1 LRLVY
6 SLSVQPM
13 SISGWHQVRWIMT
26 SRLALN
32 LFVVMTVLLLGGCPG
47 DNSSNNNAGGDSG
60 VDSDPP
66 LATSSCTNNTQPC
79 ASVSQS
85 GLIASC
91 LLQTTN
97 CGVDLDDVVSQ
108 VGNQVTQDTVM
119 WIQAWGGKGG
129 NTDKGTSGGAG
140 GYAQTT
146 TTVNDIK
153 SMFDGSAQL
162 YYFLAGAGADGGD
175 HCGSAG
181 GSATNVTFED
191 LTQSP
196 SNPPSLASPPTY
208 LVAGGGG
215 GGCGGN
221 GEFLCFTPGCPAD
234 GGKGGIATAGLG
246 INGEG
251 TGGEY
256 ASGMGGQLGVGGAS
270 HCIEC
275 GGGNETSGLGGFGG
289 RGGGG
294 GSGQSCN
301 GPGAPALFYNNTTA
315 NTQTWTAGA
324 GGKGSSNTSDCDA
337 GGGGGGGGWGGGGG
351 GGHGNNNGS
360 AIPGGGGGSYAI
372 YSTQASSL
380 APSNSRPANPCKP
393 NYQGCVQVQ
402 FVLTPPVAIEP
413 VMLPGPNGP
422 TDCTPTSQ
430 PWSVTAG
437 DYLLTWQGDGNFVLY
452 KNGQAVWA
460 THNEQLNNQLCFQ
473 GDGNLVLYSA
483 SNGVLW
489 ATNTADTE
497 HGGNGGRLLSLW
509 TNGMLQITDP
519 SGAPIW
525 HEGPFD

>member
-1 LRLVY
+1 
-6 SLSVQPM
+6 M
-13 SISGWHQVRWIMT
+13 SISVRHQVCWT
-26 SRLALN
+26 VLSRTAFI
-32 LFVVMTVLLLGGCPG
+32 LFVVMTGTLLGGCPD
-47 DNSSNNNAGGDSG
+47 DNSGDSNGGGDSG

-79 ASVSQS
+79 ASVTTS
-85 GLIASC
+85 GLIATC

-97 CGVDLDDVVSQ
+97 CGVDLDDVISQ
-108 VGNQVTQDTVM
+108 VGNQATQDTVM

-181 GSATNVTFED
+181 GSATNVTFVD
-191 LTQSP
+191 LTRSP
-196 SNPPSLASPPTY
+196 TNPPSLASPPTY

-221 GEFLCFTPGCPAD
+221 GEFLCVTPGCPAD
-234 GGKGGIATAGLG
+234 GGAGGIATAGLG

-251 TGGEY
+251 TGGEH
-256 ASGMGGQLGVGGAS
+256 ASGMGGRQGIGGSS
-270 HCIEC
+270 HCNEC
-275 GGGNETSGLGGFGG
+275 GGGNETSGSDGFGG
-289 RGGGG
+289 RGGAG
-294 GSGQSCN
+294 GSGQSCG
-301 GPGAPALFYNNTTA
+301 GPGAPTLFYNNTTT
-315 NTQTWTAGA
+315 NTLSWTAGA

-360 AIPGGGGGSYAI
+360 AIPGAGGGSYAAF
-372 YSTQASSL
+372 STQESSL
-380 APSNSRPANPCKP
+380 APNSRPTNPCNP
-393 NYQGCVQVQ
+393 NNHGCVQIQ
-402 FVLTPPVAIEP
+402 FALTPPVAFELE
-413 VMLPGPNGP
+413 MLPGPDGP
-422 TDCTPTSQ
+422 TTCTDTSQ
-430 PWSVTAG
+430 PWSVTTG
-437 DYLLTWQGDGNFVLY
+437 DYQLKWQGDGNFVLY
-452 KNGQAVWA
+452 RNGQGVWA
-460 THNEQLNNQLCFQ
+460 TYNEQLGNRLCWQ

-483 SNGVLW
+483 SNAVLW
-489 ATNTADTE
+489 GSKTADSQR
-497 HGGNGGRLLSLW
+497 GGNGGRLLSLW
-509 TNGMLQITDP
+509 TNGLLQITDP

-525 HEGPFD
+525 LEGPFD

>member
-1 LRLVY
+1 
-6 SLSVQPM
+6 
-13 SISGWHQVRWIMT
+13 MT
-26 SRLALN
+26 GRTALI
-32 LFVVMTVLLLGGCPG
+32 LFVVMIGLLLGGCG
-47 DNSSNNNAGGDSG
+47 GGSNDGGDSG
-60 VDSDPP
+60 VDSDPS

-79 ASVSQS
+79 SSVSQS
-85 GLIASC
+85 GLIATC

-97 CGVDLDDVVSQ
+97 CGVDLDDVISQ
-108 VGNQVTQDTVM
+108 VGNQATQGTVM
-119 WIQAWGGKGG
+119 WIQAWGGNGG
-129 NTDKGTSGGAG
+129 STDKGTGGGAG

-146 TTVNDIK
+146 TTVYDIK

-162 YYFLAGAGADGGD
+162 YYFLAAAGADGGD

-181 GSATNVTFED
+181 GSATNVTFVD
-191 LTQSP
+191 LTRSP
-196 SNPPSLASPPTY
+196 TNPPSLASPPTY

-221 GEFLCFTPGCPAD
+221 GEVFCGIPACPS
-234 GGKGGIATAGLG
+234 GGGAGGIATAGLG

-256 ASGMGGQLGVGGAS
+256 SPGMGGRQGVGGAS
-270 HCIEC
+270 HCNEC
-275 GGGNETSGLGGFGG
+275 GGGNETPGSDGFGG

-294 GSGQSCN
+294 GSGQSCT
-301 GPGAPALFYNNTTA
+301 GPGAPALFHNNTTA
-315 NTQTWTAGA
+315 NTPTWTAGQ
-324 GGKGSSNTSDCDA
+324 GGKGSSNTSTCDA

-351 GGHGNNNGS
+351 GGHGNLNGS
-360 AIPGGGGGSYAI
+360 AIPGAGGGSYAI
-372 YSTQASSL
+372 YSTKDSSL
-380 APSNSRPANPCKP
+380 APDSRPANPCNP
-393 NYQGCVQVQ
+393 SNQGCVQIQ
-402 FVLTPPVAIEP
+402 LVLTPPVAIEP

-437 DYLLTWQGDGNFVLY
+437 DYRLIWQGDGNFVLY

-460 THNEQLNNQLCFQ
+460 THNEQLNNYLCFQ

-483 SNGVLW
+483 SNAVLW
-489 ATNTADTE
+489 ATDTADSE
-497 HGGNGGRLLSLW
+497 RGGNGGRLLSLW
-509 TNGMLQITDP
+509 TNGLLQITDP